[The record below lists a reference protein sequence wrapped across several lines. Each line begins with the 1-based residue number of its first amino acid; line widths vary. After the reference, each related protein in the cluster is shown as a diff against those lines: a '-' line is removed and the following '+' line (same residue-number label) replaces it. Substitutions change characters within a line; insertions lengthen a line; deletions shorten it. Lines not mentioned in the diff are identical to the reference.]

1 MEKTGENYH
10 SPSILHSDK
19 LTGLNPWALSKWKK
33 GQVRPHELCMCLS
46 LAIKTQWK
54 ILVTECMICC
64 GPQKGRNGVPPL
76 IIPMETSTCLAVVF
90 SSPIFQIM
98 SPLIASAG
106 AALLILVLGWQLS
119 FPFFLPLFSTHILLS
134 LSLALFWSEFDKG
147 LVFTPWKFKWLN

>member
-19 LTGLNPWALSKWKK
+19 LTGLNPRALSKWKK
-33 GQVRPHELCMCLS
+33 GQVRPHELCVCLS

-90 SSPIFQIM
+90 FFFSYFSNNESSNCFSWSSLAHFSTWLAALFSFLPPSVLHTY
-98 SPLIASAG
+98 SPLPLPSSF
-106 AALLILVLGWQLS
+106 LV
-119 FPFFLPLFSTHILLS
+119 
-134 LSLALFWSEFDKG
+134 
-147 LVFTPWKFKWLN
+147 